1 MMIWKQVIVLV
12 YLCICICVFVLY
24 QKVNAYTSPQHLRLE
39 PCLSTEQ
46 SETIFLAP
54 PPMRDRLVGLRG
66 ALAQT
71 LPDQLHLFRR
81 HMLD

>member
-1 MMIWKQVIVLV
+1 MIWEQVIVLCICAFVFV
-12 YLCICICVFVLY
+12 YLYYIKKSMHTLHLNIFDENHVSQLNN
-24 QKVNAYTSPQHLRLE
+24 QK
-39 PCLSTEQ
+39 
-46 SETIFLAP
+46 LAP
-54 PPMRDRLVGLRG
+54 GPPMRDRLVGLRG